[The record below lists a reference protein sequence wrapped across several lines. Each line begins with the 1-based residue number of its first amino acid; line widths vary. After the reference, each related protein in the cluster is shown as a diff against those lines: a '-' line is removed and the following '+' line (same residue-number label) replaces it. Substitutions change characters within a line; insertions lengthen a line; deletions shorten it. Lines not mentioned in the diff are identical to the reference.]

1 MSGVRT
7 HFKCLNIV
15 QVELCVQNLVQ
26 SDTQIKL
33 WFELSLSLSQ
43 IPGSKWIIISMKNF
57 LVPPR

>member
-7 HFKCLNIV
+7 HFKCLDMV

-33 WFELSLSLSQ
+33 WFDLSLSK
-43 IPGSKWIIISMKNF
+43 IPGSKWIIISMKIF